1 MKLEISKYGLNLGE
15 EFEYV
20 ATFLKGKNS
29 DVNDVEKYRII
40 MKGLTTGKESIFF
53 LQKREGFFNNGDT
66 YFIEILEEDDY
77 KYITSDHIKNKNY
90 NYYRLNKS
98 KQTVLDI
105 FDAWKSSNPMI
116 SVGGYTSQFMD
127 KIKGYTWTYK
137 FGNKTF

>member
-53 LQKREGFFNNGDT
+53 LQKREGFFNNGD
-66 YFIEILEEDDY
+66 ILG
-77 KYITSDHIKNKNY
+77 HINLGTKHFNY
-90 NYYRLNKS
+90 G
-98 KQTVLDI
+98 V
-105 FDAWKSSNPMI
+105 
-116 SVGGYTSQFMD
+116 
-127 KIKGYTWTYK
+127 
-137 FGNKTF
+137 

>member
-1 MKLEISKYGLNLGE
+1 MSEI
-15 EFEYV
+15 
-20 ATFLKGKNS
+20 
-29 DVNDVEKYRII
+29 EKIYQCV
-40 MKGLTTGKESIFF
+40 F
-53 LQKREGFFNNGDT
+53 D
-66 YFIEILEEDDY
+66 

>member
-1 MKLEISKYGLNLGE
+1 MFLQAIIEVLFFRKKVVYLPSDLQNIISS
-15 EFEYV
+15 
-20 ATFLKGKNS
+20 FLKIFTLS
-29 DVNDVEKYRII
+29 NDE
-40 MKGLTTGKESIFF
+40 
-53 LQKREGFFNNGDT
+53 
-66 YFIEILEEDDY
+66 IEILEEDDY

-116 SVGGYTSQFMD
+116 SVGGYTHQFMD
-127 KIKGYTWTYK
+127 KVKGYTWTYK

>member
-15 EFEYV
+15 EFEY
-20 ATFLKGKNS
+20 
-29 DVNDVEKYRII
+29 
-40 MKGLTTGKESIFF
+40 
-53 LQKREGFFNNGDT
+53 
-66 YFIEILEEDDY
+66 
-77 KYITSDHIKNKNY
+77 HIKNKNY

-127 KIKGYTWTYK
+127 KVKDILGHINLETKHFNYGI
-137 FGNKTF
+137 